1 MEKMDRRVRKT
12 RALLLQGLVKML
24 ETHDIQDI
32 SIKELTEL
40 VAKVVGYKGEIKW
53 DPTKPVQFTQE
64 EIWEHIHEIEKGPF
78 YPIEEVHQRIR
89 SWMDNYQGKK

>member
-1 MEKMDRRVRKT
+1 MTKLSNIPAKETTAKT
-12 RALLLQGLVKML
+12 
-24 ETHDIQDI
+24 EP
-32 SIKELTEL
+32 
-40 VAKVVGYKGEIKW
+40 AKSKW

-89 SWMDNYQGKK
+89 SWMDNYQGKSNRFSHLRGKP

>member
-1 MEKMDRRVRKT
+1 MTKLSNIPAKETTAKNAKKRK
-12 RALLLQGLVKML
+12 
-24 ETHDIQDI
+24 
-32 SIKELTEL
+32 
-40 VAKVVGYKGEIKW
+40 AKKGPAMNKW
-53 DPTKPVQFTQE
+53 DPTKPKQLTQE

>member
-1 MEKMDRRVRKT
+1 MTKLSNIPAKETTAKTAKT
-12 RALLLQGLVKML
+12 RK
-24 ETHDIQDI
+24 
-32 SIKELTEL
+32 
-40 VAKVVGYKGEIKW
+40 AKNG
-53 DPTKPVQFTQE
+53 PAKPMQFTQE

>member
-1 MEKMDRRVRKT
+1 MTKLSNIPAK
-12 RALLLQGLVKML
+12 
-24 ETHDIQDI
+24 ET
-32 SIKELTEL
+32 T
-40 VAKVVGYKGEIKW
+40 AK
-53 DPTKPVQFTQE
+53 PMQFTQE

>member
-1 MEKMDRRVRKT
+1 MTKLSYIPAKETTAKTARTRK
-12 RALLLQGLVKML
+12 AK
-24 ETHDIQDI
+24 
-32 SIKELTEL
+32 TEP
-40 VAKVVGYKGEIKW
+40 AKSKW
-53 DPTKPVQFTQE
+53 DPTKPVQLTQE

>member
-32 SIKELTEL
+32 SVKELTEL
-40 VAKVVGYKGEIKW
+40 VDINRGHYQFSGLSGAVVGIL
-53 DPTKPVQFTQE
+53 PFS
-64 EIWEHIHEIEKGPF
+64 GPKQGSGQGHDRPSWGSGF
-78 YPIEEVHQRIR
+78 RQSSER
-89 SWMDNYQGKK
+89 SD

>member
-1 MEKMDRRVRKT
+1 MTKLSNIPAKETTAKTAKT
-12 RALLLQGLVKML
+12 RKAK
-24 ETHDIQDI
+24 
-32 SIKELTEL
+32 TEP
-40 VAKVVGYKGEIKW
+40 AKLKW
-53 DPTKPVQFTQE
+53 DPTKTVQFTQE

>member
-1 MEKMDRRVRKT
+1 MTKLSNIPAKETTAKTARTRK
-12 RALLLQGLVKML
+12 AK
-24 ETHDIQDI
+24 
-32 SIKELTEL
+32 TEP
-40 VAKVVGYKGEIKW
+40 AKSKW
-53 DPTKPVQFTQE
+53 DPTKPVQFTHE

>member
-1 MEKMDRRVRKT
+1 MTKLSNIPAKETTAKTARTRK
-12 RALLLQGLVKML
+12 AK
-24 ETHDIQDI
+24 
-32 SIKELTEL
+32 TEP
-40 VAKVVGYKGEIKW
+40 AKSKW

-64 EIWEHIHEIEKGPF
+64 EIWEHIHAIEKGPF

>member
-1 MEKMDRRVRKT
+1 MTKLSNIPAKETTAKTARTRK
-12 RALLLQGLVKML
+12 AK
-24 ETHDIQDI
+24 
-32 SIKELTEL
+32 TEP
-40 VAKVVGYKGEIKW
+40 A
-53 DPTKPVQFTQE
+53 KPVQFTQE